1 MMPCSQTGCLDPL
14 GNCGNPKPQGDVF
27 GDEASGGKWGCEGG
41 ALRNGV
47 RVLGK
52 EAQRAP
58 RAQWEDSRLW
68 TRKPASANSASSE
81 AWLQTLQPPEPWAMN
96 VFCLRCQFVII
107 RLSMLRILGARGVV
121 RNSTERC
128 HAHLT
133 SSPRG
138 HLLAEA
144 SCTITVRAPTLDQCL
159 QGQPGCS
166 SFIHCVCMWFCD
178 ISPHVYICTS
188 TTTTSKMQNIPGGQ
202 GSLSYPSITTPSSFP
217 PQNTC
222 VFYSSKLI
230 R

>member
-1 MMPCSQTGCLDPL
+1 
-14 GNCGNPKPQGDVF
+14 
-27 GDEASGGKWGCEGG
+27 
-41 ALRNGV
+41 
-47 RVLGK
+47 
-52 EAQRAP
+52 
-58 RAQWEDSRLW
+58 
-68 TRKPASANSASSE
+68 
-81 AWLQTLQPPEPWAMN
+81 MN

-188 TTTTSKMQNIPGGQ
+188 TTTTSKTQNIPGGQ